1 MKIFIFMNMANREKA
16 MQEVDRFHVW
26 LRDTIKS
33 VHYANH
39 EKMAEAYARVYKSAM
54 DIQTKHEHE
63 LII

>member
-1 MKIFIFMNMANREKA
+1 MANREKA

-33 VHYANH
+33 VHYANN
-39 EKMAEAYARVYKSAM
+39 EKMAEAYARIYKNSMAL
-54 DIQTKHEHE
+54 QSEHEHE

>member
-1 MKIFIFMNMANREKA
+1 MANREKA

-33 VHYANH
+33 VHYANN
-39 EKMAEAYARVYKSAM
+39 EKMAEAYARIYKNSMAL
-54 DIQTKHEHE
+54 QSEHKHE

>member
-54 DIQTKHEHE
+54 DIQTKHETE

>member
-1 MKIFIFMNMANREKA
+1 MKKQNNMANRDKA
-16 MQEVDRFHVW
+16 MQEVDRFHIW

-39 EKMAEAYARVYKSAM
+39 ERMANAYATVYKNSM
-54 DIQTKHEHE
+54 DLQTKHDYE